1 LSIINLFNFLGSTVF
16 VTVGQ
21 ALLQSKLAT
30 KLKPILPNVDLSELA
45 EGGATS
51 IRELASSD
59 ELPAVLGAYND
70 SMRSVWYLA
79 LGLAGL
85 ILLASFG
92 LEWKNVKGQKS
103 AEPGNEGGK
112 EEAET
117 GSLSDVDRTSNKDG
131 ET

>member
-1 LSIINLFNFLGSTVF
+1 M
-16 VTVGQ
+16 GQ

>member
-1 LSIINLFNFLGSTVF
+1 MSIINLFNFLGSTVF